1 MDELPRAP
9 ANMAN
14 ATSSKLSSKEPIKV
28 RPAKIE
34 DAAAMATVA
43 LAAYADWPAT
53 NIADKRNYSLQ
64 IAAFPSGQVVAVA
77 DGQLIGYATSLIVQL
92 DDDSPWYNHAELTGH
107 GTFST
112 HDPAGQT
119 LYGADIAVHPD
130 WQGKGVSKLLYKA
143 RRTLMKRH
151 NLKQMVAGGRIP
163 GYAVYRGQ
171 LTAQEYVDKVT
182 AGELRDSALN
192 AHLHA
197 GYGVHGVHYGYLD
210 DQESLGYATHLVMP
224 NIDYQP
230 RKRLIAGA
238 PVRRTARHV
247 RVCAMQYDQR
257 RIGTFEDFAEQVEY
271 FADSANSYDSHLLLF
286 PEFVSAQLFSTLPRG
301 TALPQAVA
309 QLVEMAPRIHALF
322 TEVATRHRLYVVGGT
337 TPERSERGL
346 RNVARLYTPSGA
358 SYTQEKLHITPAER
372 EYWGIGPG
380 DGIKVFETAIGRLA
394 IVVCY
399 DIEFPELTR
408 MLVEHGVDIILN
420 PFATDERKSYLR
432 VRYCAHA
439 RAVEN
444 MVYVVMSGNVG
455 GLSRSPSMFLNYGQA
470 AICTPSDFAFP
481 MDGIAAE
488 GIVNTQTVVVAD
500 LDLGAL
506 DIQRQSASVRP
517 LLDRRHDLYELH
529 AKVPVEHVTVV

>member
-1 MDELPRAP
+1 MTDSALKKHSNKPQ
-9 ANMAN
+9 
-14 ATSSKLSSKEPIKV
+14 IKI
-28 RPAKIE
+28 RPARLE
-34 DAAAMATVA
+34 DASAMAEVA
-43 LAAYADWPAT
+43 IAAYAAWPAT
-53 NIADKRNYSLQ
+53 NIADKRNYALQ
-64 IAAFPSGQVVAVA
+64 IAAFPSGQFLAVA
-77 DGQLIGYATSLIVQL
+77 DGQIVGFATSLIVQL
-92 DDDSPWYNHAELTGH
+92 DDDSPWYNHAELTGY

-130 WQGKGVSKLLYKA
+130 WQGQGVSKLLYRA
-143 RRTLMKRH
+143 RRALMKRH
-151 NLKQMVAGGRIP
+151 NLKQMVAGGRMP
-163 GYAVYRGQ
+163 GYAQYRGQ
-171 LTAQEYVDKVT
+171 LTAQEYVDKVK
-182 AGELRDSALN
+182 AGELRDSAIN
-192 AHLHA
+192 AHLRA
-197 GYGVHGVHYGYLD
+197 GYDVRGVHYGYLD
-210 DQESLGYATHLVMP
+210 DQESLGYATHLVMTNP
-224 NIDYQP
+224 DFQP

-247 RVCAMQYDQR
+247 RVCATQYDQR
-257 RIGTFEDFAEQVEY
+257 RIATFDDFAEQIEY
-271 FADSANSYDSHLLLF
+271 FADSASSYDSHLLLF
-286 PEFVSAQLFSTLPRG
+286 PEFVTAQLFSTMERG
-301 TALPQAVA
+301 TKLPDAVA
-309 QLVEMAPRIHALF
+309 QLVAMAPRIDALF
-322 TEVATRHRLYVVGGT
+322 QDLAIRHRLHLVSGT
-337 TPERSERGL
+337 TPVLTERGL
-346 RNVARLYTPSGA
+346 RNVAHLYTPSGA
-358 SYTQEKLHITPAER
+358 SYTQEKLHVTPAER
-372 EYWGIGPG
+372 EYWGIMPG

-432 VRYCAHA
+432 VRYCAQA

-517 LLDRRHDLYELH
+517 LLDRRHDLYELQS
-529 AKVPVEHVTVV
+529 KVPVERVTVV

>member
-1 MDELPRAP
+1 MPQTPRA
-9 ANMAN
+9 
-14 ATSSKLSSKEPIKV
+14 KL
-28 RPAKIE
+28 PAKDSVKIRVARPD
-34 DAAAMATVA
+34 DAAAMAAVA
-43 LAAYADWPAT
+43 RAAYAAWPASS
-53 NIADKRNYSLQ
+53 IATERNYALQ
-64 IAAFPSGQVVAVA
+64 IAAFPTGQLVAVA
-77 DGQLIGYATSLIVQL
+77 GNQVIGYATSLIVQL
-92 DDDSPWYNHAELTGH
+92 DDDSPWHNHAEVTGY

-119 LYGADIAVHPD
+119 LYGADLAVHPD
-130 WQGKGVSKLLYKA
+130 WQGKGVSKLLYQA

-163 GYAVYRGQ
+163 GYASLRGQ
-171 LTAQEYVDKVT
+171 LTAQEYVDKVK
-182 AGELRDSALN
+182 AGNLKDSALN
-192 AHLHA
+192 AHLRA
-197 GYGVHGVHYGYLD
+197 GYRVEGVHYGYLD

-224 NIDYQP
+224 NPDFQP

-247 RVCAMQYDQR
+247 RVCATQYDQR
-257 RIGTFEDFAEQVEY
+257 RISTFEDFADQIEY
-271 FADSANSYDSHLLLF
+271 FAQSAATYDSHLLLF
-286 PEFVSAQLFSTLPRG
+286 PEFVTTQLYSTFTRG
-301 TALPQAVA
+301 IALLDAVE
-309 QLVEMAPRIHALF
+309 QLAALAPRIDRLF
-322 TEVATRHRLYVVGGT
+322 RDVAMHHKLYLVGGT
-337 TPERSERGL
+337 TPVRTDKGM
-346 RNVARLYTPSGA
+346 RNVAHLYTPSGGT
-358 SYTQEKLHITPAER
+358 YTQEKLHITPAER
-372 EYWGIGPG
+372 EYWGITPG

-399 DIEFPELTR
+399 DIEFPELVR

-432 VRYCAHA
+432 VRYCAQA

-455 GLSRSPSMFLNYGQA
+455 GLSHSPSMSINFGQA

-481 MDGIAAE
+481 MNGIAAE
-488 GIVNTQTVVVAD
+488 GIVNTQTVVIAD

-517 LLDRRHDLYELH
+517 LLDRRHDLYELT
-529 AKVPVEHVTVV
+529 AKVPVEHITVI